1 MVNSA
6 ETIAGQ
12 AIFEAQNANQ
22 ATNLLGVAGE
32 AVAAT
37 APPFGMWLND
47 FAAESSRAAAEY
59 VEFAQAHITALGTMV
74 PLPVI
79 AANRIESAAGHAA
92 TAAGAVNPVG
102 VAADAQY
109 EMFRVQ
115 NAAVMNTYDAVAT
128 GSSTPRTYAPP
139 PPLVVGDGAVT
150 GDDVV
155 NIARDTV
162 VQNADSGGAVQG
174 AIQQAES
181 TLRSDPA
188 ALSGLQSAAAGA
200 GPYAS
205 VPVGSDPMVMQQ
217 AAMAMSPAAMV
228 AGQVAAPQSGGVTS
242 TGLGSGSRA
251 MSPVPTSTGGLPIAS
266 HTGSAATS
274 AGSAAARSTPNLS
287 RLASLLGGAGPVGS
301 PAAPATPGSP
311 VATARPFTGVPAS
324 SGTANGSANA
334 HGPMGAMPP
343 AGGKNDKKQV
353 TTSIARLHAED
364 PVEEQRA
371 RERALAQFL

>member
-1 MVNSA
+1 
-6 ETIAGQ
+6 
-12 AIFEAQNANQ
+12 
-22 ATNLLGVAGE
+22 
-32 AVAAT
+32 
-37 APPFGMWLND
+37 
-47 FAAESSRAAAEY
+47 
-59 VEFAQAHITALGTMV
+59 
-74 PLPVI
+74 
-79 AANRIESAAGHAA
+79 
-92 TAAGAVNPVG
+92 
-102 VAADAQY
+102 
-109 EMFRVQ
+109 
-115 NAAVMNTYDAVAT
+115 
-128 GSSTPRTYAPP
+128 
-139 PPLVVGDGAVT
+139 
-150 GDDVV
+150 
-155 NIARDTV
+155 
-162 VQNADSGGAVQG
+162 
-174 AIQQAES
+174 
-181 TLRSDPA
+181 
-188 ALSGLQSAAAGA
+188 
-200 GPYAS
+200 
-205 VPVGSDPMVMQQ
+205 
-217 AAMAMSPAAMV
+217 MSPAAMV

-324 SGTANGSANA
+324 RGTANGSANA